1 MRKGER
7 IFEEILKKKRQEKDR
22 VTEKSSGMRILS
34 RLLGRHLVSCFY
46 FKVEKVLTGTFIFK
60 YHIRLGP

>member
-7 IFEEILKKKRQEKDR
+7 IFEEIFKKMQEKDR
-22 VTEKSSGMRILS
+22 VTEKSSGMRTLI

-46 FKVEKVLTGTFIFK
+46 FMVEKVLTGTLTFQ

>member
-7 IFEEILKKKRQEKDR
+7 IFEEIFKKMQEKDR
-22 VTEKSSGMRILS
+22 VTEKSSGMRTLS

-46 FKVEKVLTGTFIFK
+46 FMVEKVLTGTLTFQ